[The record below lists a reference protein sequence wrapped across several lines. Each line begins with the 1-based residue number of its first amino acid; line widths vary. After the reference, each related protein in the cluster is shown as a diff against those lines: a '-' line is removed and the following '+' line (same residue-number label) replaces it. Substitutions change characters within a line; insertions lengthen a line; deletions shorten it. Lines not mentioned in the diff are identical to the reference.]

1 MTIRIPGY
9 TTLSGRPAAILRVM
23 QDARMFDS
31 AGTPDEYI
39 AKIIQ
44 AAWSF
49 YGIALNVTGG
59 TIAAR
64 AESLLREMSRHGMIE
79 ITDND

>member
-31 AGTPDEYI
+31 AGPPDEDS

-44 AAWSF
+44 ATRSF
-49 YGIALNVTGG
+49 YGIALNVTGD

>member
-9 TTLSGRPAAILRVM
+9 TTLSGRPAAILRLM

-39 AKIIQ
+39 AKVVQ
-44 AAWSF
+44 AAWNF
-49 YGIALNVTGG
+49 YGIALNVTGD
-59 TIAAR
+59 TITAR
-64 AESLLREMSRHGMIE
+64 AESLLREMNRNGMIE
-79 ITDND
+79 ITEND

>member
-1 MTIRIPGY
+1 MTINIPGY

-39 AKIIQ
+39 TKVVQ
-44 AAWSF
+44 AAWNF
-49 YGIALNVTGG
+49 YGITLNVTGD
-59 TIAAR
+59 TLAAP
-64 AESLLREMSRHGMIE
+64 AESLLHEMSRHGMIA
-79 ITDND
+79 ITDQH

>member
-23 QDARMFDS
+23 QDARMFDA

-44 AAWSF
+44 AAWNF
-49 YGIALNVTGG
+49 YGIALNVTGD

-64 AESLLREMSRHGMIE
+64 AESLLKEMNRNHMIE
-79 ITDND
+79 ITE